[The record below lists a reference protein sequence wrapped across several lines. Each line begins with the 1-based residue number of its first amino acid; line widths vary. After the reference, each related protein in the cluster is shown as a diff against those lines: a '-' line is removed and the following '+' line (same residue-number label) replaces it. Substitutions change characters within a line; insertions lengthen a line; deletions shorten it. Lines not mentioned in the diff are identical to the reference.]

1 LRQVALLGPDTVSW
15 RVNREG
21 VVLAGG
27 GRALLLQVAHPQV
40 AAGVEQHSD
49 YQSDPWGRLYRTLD
63 TTFKITFG
71 DAPTAARAAARLQ
84 GRHRTVRGTDDTGAA
99 YDARDPAL
107 LLWVWATLV
116 ETTVVVYERCVAPLS
131 TADRERHYEEQQL
144 FALACGIPDGAWPDG
159 LAAFEDYYATMLADE
174 LRVTPAAR
182 AVAHAVVHPRV
193 PGPLRPALAPNTLLT
208 AGLLPP
214 VLREEYGFTWGARRE
229 RLLGIALAS
238 LRLGGRAT
246 PRAVRHAPA
255 DWVATGRLDR
265 ARSRAR
271 GARRRLERPAAA
283 VRAGGAQPVAV
294 RRAPHR
300 GSP

>member
-1 LRQVALLGPDTVSW
+1 LRQVPLLGPDTVSW

-49 YQSDPWGRLYRTLD
+49 YQSDPWGRLFRTLD

-71 DAPTAARAAARLQ
+71 DARTSDRAAARLR
-84 GRHRTVRGTDDTGAA
+84 GRHRTVRGTDDEGAA

-116 ETTVVVYERCVAPLS
+116 ETTQVVYERCVEPLS
-131 TADRERHYEEQQL
+131 PAERERHYEEQQL
-144 FALACGIPDGAWPDG
+144 FALACGIPDGYWPGD
-159 LAAFEDYYATMLADE
+159 LAAFEDYYATMLFDE

-182 AVAHAVVHPRV
+182 AVAHAIANPRV
-193 PGPLRPALAPNTLLT
+193 PAPLRPAMAPNTLLT

-214 VLREEYGFTWGARRE
+214 RLRADYGFDWGPGRE
-229 RLLGIALAS
+229 RLLDLTLTG
-238 LRLGGRAT
+238 LRLSGRVT
-246 PRAVRHAPA
+246 PRPLRHAPA

-271 GARRRLERPAAA
+271 GAKRRLERPSA
-283 VRAGGAQPVAV
+283 VRA
-294 RRAPHR
+294 
-300 GSP
+300 

>member
-1 LRQVALLGPDTVSW
+1 MPLLGPDTVSW

-40 AAGVEQHSD
+40 AAGVEQHSN
-49 YQSDPWGRLYRTLD
+49 YQSDPWGRLFRTLD

-71 DAPTAARAAARLQ
+71 DAATAERAGARLR
-84 GRHRTVRGTDDTGAA
+84 GRHGTVRGTDDTGAP

-116 ETTVVVYERCVAPLS
+116 ETTVVVYGRCVAPIS
-131 TADRERHYEEQQL
+131 RADRERHYEEQQL
-144 FALACGIPDGAWPDG
+144 FALACGIPDGYWPED

-174 LRVTPAAR
+174 LRVTPAAQ
-182 AVAHAVVHPRV
+182 AVAQAIAHPSV
-193 PGPLRPALAPNTLLT
+193 PGPLRPAMAPNTLLT

-214 VLREEYGFTWGARRE
+214 DLRAAYGFEWSARRE
-229 RLLGIALAS
+229 RLLELALAG

-246 PRAVRHAPA
+246 PRVVRHAPA

-265 ARSRAR
+265 AR
-271 GARRRLERPAAA
+271 AA
-283 VRAGGAQPVAV
+283 VRA
-294 RRAPHR
+294 
-300 GSP
+300 

>member
-40 AAGVEQHSD
+40 AAGVEQHSN
-49 YQSDPWGRLYRTLD
+49 YQSEPWGRLYRTLD

-71 DAPTAARAAARLQ
+71 DAETSARASARLQ

-116 ETTVVVYERCVAPLS
+116 ESAVVVYERCVAPLS
-131 TADRERHYEEQQL
+131 RADRERHYEEQQL
-144 FALACGIPDGAWPDG
+144 FALACGIPDGGWPDG
-159 LAAFEDYYATMLADE
+159 LDAFEDYYATMLADE
-174 LRVTPAAR
+174 LRVTAAAR
-182 AVAHAVVHPRV
+182 AVAHAIVHPRL
-193 PGPLRPALAPNTLLT
+193 PGPLRPAMAPNTLLT

-214 VLREEYGFTWGARRE
+214 ALRAAYGLAWSPRRE
-229 RLLGIALAS
+229 RLLELTLTG

-246 PRAVRHAPA
+246 PRVLRHAPA

-265 ARSRAR
+265 AR
-271 GARRRLERPAAA
+271 AA
-283 VRAGGAQPVAV
+283 VAAGGAQPVGV
-294 RRAPHR
+294 RRASHR

>member
-1 LRQVALLGPDTVSW
+1 MALLGPETVSW

-40 AAGVEQHSD
+40 AAGVEQHSN

-71 DAPTAARAAARLQ
+71 DAETSARASARLQ
-84 GRHRTVRGTDDTGAA
+84 GRHRTVQGTDDSGAA

-116 ETTVVVYERCVAPLS
+116 ETTVVVYERCVEPLCR
-131 TADRERHYEEQQL
+131 ADRERHYEEQQL
-144 FALACGIPDGAWPDG
+144 FALACGIPEGGWPDG

-182 AVAHAVVHPRV
+182 AVADAIGRPHLPA
-193 PGPLRPALAPNTLLT
+193 PLRPAMAPNTLLT

-214 VLREEYGFTWGARRE
+214 ALRADFGFTWGPARE
-229 RLLGIALAS
+229 RLLEMTLTG
-238 LRLGGRAT
+238 LRLGGRVT
-246 PRAVRHAPA
+246 PAALRHAPA

-271 GARRRLERPAAA
+271 GARRRLERRPEA
-283 VRAGGAQPVAV
+283 VGA
-294 RRAPHR
+294 
-300 GSP
+300 